1 MRGHSDETCVAQQ
14 KRSPK
19 AIVICTA
26 VCVLSFGLRSAGLLT
41 DALGSLRFNPFEV
54 LGTFGNAAILSFA
67 VALFL
72 FAWNDY
78 RSKRKL

>member
-1 MRGHSDETCVAQQ
+1 MKPVWHNKNALQ
-14 KRSPK
+14 KT
-19 AIVICTA
+19 IVICTA
-26 VCVLSFGLRSAGLLT
+26 VCVLSFGLCSAGLLT
-41 DALGSLRFNPFEV
+41 DALGSFRFNPFEV